1 MIDEQ
6 ALAWVIRTRDPEF
19 SDWEGFMRWLEGAPA
34 HARAYDVLADADAGL
49 PAILPPAPALS
60 VAALPVAAND
70 EDANDRNGRARRVW
84 RRKGWRWAAMGSVA
98 AALVAIVSVNMVQR
112 VDVYAITTGP
122 GERRDVMLADGT
134 RIALNSDSVLRL
146 DRARPRLATL
156 DRGEA
161 TFTVTH
167 DPSDPFRVSVGK
179 ATLEDVGTVFNV
191 ARDGRVT
198 RVGVSE
204 GSVVYNPGRE
214 AIALSVGRALT
225 VADGD
230 ATPTVGAVAPLSVG
244 SWRAGRLIYAD
255 TAVAAITGD
264 LARNLGVPVHATPAA
279 GKTRFTGTMVLDR
292 DPARFFAAAGPL
304 LGLEAARER
313 GGWVLKEANAA
324 AH

>member
-19 SDWEGFMRWLEGAPA
+19 SDWEGFTRWLEGAPA

-49 PAILPPAPALS
+49 AVLLPPAPVLS
-60 VAALPVAAND
+60 ITTLPVAAND
-70 EDANDRNGRARRVW
+70 EDVGPRRF
-84 RRKGWRWAAMGSVA
+84 WRWAAMGSVA
-98 AALVAIVSVNMVQR
+98 AALVAIVSVNMVHR
-112 VDVYAITTGP
+112 TDIYAITTGS

-134 RIALNSDSVLRL
+134 RIALNSDSVIHL
-146 DRARPRLATL
+146 DRAKPRLATL

-179 ATLEDVGTVFNV
+179 AVLEDVGTVFNV
-191 ARDGRVT
+191 TRDGPFT

-214 AIALSVGRALT
+214 AIALPVGRSLS

-230 ATPTVGAVAPLSVG
+230 ASPTVGAVAPLSVG
-244 SWRAGRLIYAD
+244 SWRTGRLIYAD

-264 LARNLGVPVHATPAA
+264 LTRNLGITVRATPGASA
-279 GKTRFTGTMVLDR
+279 VRFTGTMVLDR
-292 DPARFFAAAGPL
+292 DPARFFAATGPL
-304 LGLEAARER
+304 LGLEAVRER
-313 GGWVLKEANAA
+313 DGWVLKEANAA